1 METNKTTALAPL
13 GERVA
18 IPQSRE
24 SRVRGISQDSETSVV
39 TLDVGTSSVRTLLF
53 DAHGC
58 EVQGF
63 GVQLP
68 YQVVTTAEGGVEA
81 DGDEL
86 SELAV
91 RSFCGI
97 HAQMKA
103 SGLRPAAVASCTF
116 WHNVL
121 GVGEDGRPTTP
132 VIHLFD
138 TRSAGA
144 AKRLAERIDARRQHA
159 RTGCELHASYLPAKL
174 LWLSEARPDV
184 FRVTRRWMSF
194 GEYLF
199 LKLFGK
205 AVASTSM
212 VSGSGL
218 WNQHEN
224 SYDEEILTVLP
235 IERSQLSPVE
245 EMDQPLTDLQPDYKA
260 RWPEFG
266 GIPWY
271 PALGDGACN
280 NIGSGC
286 HSPER
291 FALMVG
297 TSGALRAVSEAPRIN
312 IPKGLWCYRVD
323 RRRYVLGG
331 ALSNGGSVLQWMQ
344 RTLALPSE
352 ERLDTALAAL
362 MPGSHGL
369 TMVPLFAG
377 ERSTGWRAEARAAI
391 AGLNMHTSSLDI
403 LRAGLEAVA
412 LRFRNVYEVM
422 VERLGAPSE
431 VVASGG
437 ALSLLASWTQMMAD
451 ALGRP
456 VLTCLERETTSR
468 GAALLCLERLGA
480 VRHVGEVS
488 TPMARTFEPVP
499 GHTEIYD
506 QELQR
511 QRRLYTLLFEA

>member
-1 METNKTTALAPL
+1 MRSSEPL
-13 GERVA
+13 VL
-18 IPQSRE
+18 
-24 SRVRGISQDSETSVV
+24 

-53 DAHGC
+53 DAQGC

-68 YQVVTTAEGGVEA
+68 YQVVTTADGGVEA
-81 DGDEL
+81 DADEL
-86 SELAV
+86 CELVV

-97 HAQMKA
+97 HTQMKT
-103 SGLRPAAVASCTF
+103 SGRRPAAVASCTF

-121 GVGEDGRPTTP
+121 GVGEDGCPTTP

-144 AKRLAERIDARRQHA
+144 AKRLAERIDDRRQHA
-159 RTGCELHASYLPAKL
+159 RTGCVLHASYLPAKL
-174 LWLSEARPDV
+174 LWLSETRPDA
-184 FRVTRRWMSF
+184 FRGTRRWMSF

-218 WNQHEN
+218 WSQHEN
-224 SYDEEILTVLP
+224 TYDEEILNVLP
-235 IERSQLSPVE
+235 IERSQLNPVE
-245 EMDQPLTDLQPDYKA
+245 EMDQPLTDLRPEYSAQ
-260 RWPEFG
+260 WPEFE

-280 NIGSGC
+280 NIGSDC

-297 TSGALRAVSEAPRIN
+297 TSGALRAVLEAPHID
-312 IPKGLWCYRVD
+312 IPEGLWCYRVD

-344 RTLALPSE
+344 RTLMLPAE
-352 ERLDTALAAL
+352 ERLDAELGAM

-369 TMVPLFAG
+369 TILPLFAG

-391 AGLNMHTSSLDI
+391 AGLNIHTSSLDI
-403 LRAGLEAVA
+403 LRAGLESVA

-422 VERLGAPSE
+422 VQRLGAPSE

-437 ALSLLASWTQMMAD
+437 ALSRLPSWTQMMAD

-468 GAALLCLERLGA
+468 GAALLALERLGA
-480 VRHVGEVS
+480 VRRVGEVTTS
-488 TPMARTFEPVP
+488 MGRTFEPVP
-499 GHTEIYD
+499 AHTEIYD
-506 QELQR
+506 QELRRQR
-511 QRRLYTLLFEA
+511 QLYTRLFDA

>member
-1 METNKTTALAPL
+1 L
-13 GERVA
+13 
-18 IPQSRE
+18 
-24 SRVRGISQDSETSVV
+24 VV

-53 DAHGC
+53 DTHGC

-63 GVQLP
+63 GTQLP
-68 YQVVTTAEGGVEA
+68 YQVETTADGGVEVG
-81 DGDEL
+81 GDEL
-86 SELAV
+86 SDLAV
-91 RSFCGI
+91 RSLSTI
-97 HAQMKA
+97 HTQMKA
-103 SGLRPAAVASCTF
+103 SGLRPAAVGSCTF

-144 AKRLAERIDARRQHA
+144 AKRLAERIDPRMQHA

-174 LWLSEARPDV
+174 LWLSEARPEV
-184 FRVTRRWMSF
+184 FRATRRWMSF

-199 LKLFGK
+199 LMLFGR

-224 SYDEEILTVLP
+224 TYDEGILSVLP
-235 IERSQLSPVE
+235 IDRSQLSPVE
-245 EMDQPLTDLQPDYKA
+245 EMDRPLTDLRPEYRA
-260 RWPEFG
+260 LWPEFTDAQ
-266 GIPWY
+266 WY

-286 HSPER
+286 HNQER

-297 TSGALRAVSEAPRIN
+297 TSGALRAVLEAPHID
-312 IPKGLWCYRVD
+312 IPEGLWCYRVD

-352 ERLDTALAAL
+352 ERLDTDLAA
-362 MPGSHGL
+362 MTPGSHGL

-391 AGLNMHTSSLDI
+391 TGLNMHTNSLDI
-403 LRAGLEAVA
+403 LRAGLESVA

-422 VERLGAPSE
+422 VERLGAPAE

-437 ALSLLASWTQMMAD
+437 ALSRLPSWTQMMAD

-456 VLTCLERETTSR
+456 LLTCLEREPSSR
-468 GAALLCLERLGA
+468 GAGLLALERIGA
-480 VRHVGEVS
+480 LRHAAEVT
-488 TPMARTFEPVP
+488 TPMGRTFRPFP
-499 GHTEIYD
+499 AHTEIYME
-506 QELQR
+506 ELRRQR
-511 QRRLYTLLFEA
+511 QLYTRLFEA

>member
-1 METNKTTALAPL
+1 
-13 GERVA
+13 
-18 IPQSRE
+18 
-24 SRVRGISQDSETSVV
+24 
-39 TLDVGTSSVRTLLF
+39 
-53 DAHGC
+53 
-58 EVQGF
+58 
-63 GVQLP
+63 
-68 YQVVTTAEGGVEA
+68 
-81 DGDEL
+81 
-86 SELAV
+86 
-91 RSFCGI
+91 
-97 HAQMKA
+97 MKA

-488 TPMARTFEPVP
+488 TPMGRTFEPVP

>member
-1 METNKTTALAPL
+1 MSPCSEPL
-13 GERVA
+13 
-18 IPQSRE
+18 
-24 SRVRGISQDSETSVV
+24 VV

-68 YQVVTTAEGGVEA
+68 YQVATSADGGVEV

-91 RSFCGI
+91 QSLCGI
-97 HAQMKA
+97 DAQVKA
-103 SGLRPAAVASCTF
+103 SGLRPAAVGSCTF

-138 TRSAGA
+138 TRSVEA
-144 AKRLAERIDARRQHA
+144 AKRLAERIDARQQHA
-159 RTGCELHASYLPAKL
+159 RTGCVLHASYLPAKL
-174 LWLSEARPDV
+174 LWLSEVRPEV
-184 FRVTRRWMSF
+184 FRATRRWMSF

-199 LKLFGK
+199 LKLFGRP
-205 AVASTSM
+205 AASTSM

-224 SYDEEILTVLP
+224 NYDEGILSVLP
-235 IERSQLSPVE
+235 IERSQLAAVE
-245 EMDQPLTDLQPDYKA
+245 EMDQPLTDL
-260 RWPEFG
+260 RPEYRALFPKFA
-266 GIPWY
+266 GIQWY

-286 HSPER
+286 DNPER

-297 TSGALRAVSEAPRIN
+297 TSGALRAVLEAPQID
-312 IPKGLWCYRVD
+312 IPEGLWCYRVD

-344 RTLALPSE
+344 RNLALPSE
-352 ERLDTALAAL
+352 ERLDTDLAA
-362 MPGSHGL
+362 MIPGSHRL
-369 TMVPLFAG
+369 TIVPLFAG
-377 ERSTGWRAEARAAI
+377 ERSTGWRADARAAI
-391 AGLNMHTSSLDI
+391 AGLNMHTSSIDI
-403 LRAGLEAVA
+403 LRAGLESVA

-422 VERLGAPSE
+422 VERLGAPTE
-431 VVASGG
+431 VAASGG
-437 ALSLLASWTQMMAD
+437 ALSLLPSWTQMMAD

-456 VLTCLERETTSR
+456 MLTCLERETTSR
-468 GAALLCLERLGA
+468 GAALLSLERMGA
-480 VRHVGEVS
+480 IRHVGEVR
-488 TPMARTFEPVP
+488 TPMGRTFEPVP
-499 GHTEIYD
+499 AHTEIYI

-511 QRRLYTLLFEA
+511 QRQLYTRLFEA

>member
-1 METNKTTALAPL
+1 
-13 GERVA
+13 
-18 IPQSRE
+18 
-24 SRVRGISQDSETSVV
+24 V

-58 EVQGF
+58 EVPGF

-68 YQVVTTAEGGVEA
+68 YQVMTTADGGVEA
-81 DGDEL
+81 GGDEL

-91 RSFCGI
+91 RSLCGI

-103 SGLRPAAVASCTF
+103 SGLRPAAIGSCTF

-138 TRSAGA
+138 TRSADA
-144 AKRLAERIDARRQHA
+144 ARRLAERIDPRQQHA
-159 RTGCELHASYLPAKL
+159 RTGCVLHTSYLPAKL
-174 LWLSEARPDV
+174 LWLSEARPEV
-184 FRVTRRWMSF
+184 FRATRRWMSF

-199 LKLFGK
+199 LKLFGR

-224 SYDEEILTVLP
+224 NYDEGILSVLP

-245 EMDQPLTDLQPDYKA
+245 EMDQPLTELRPEYRA
-260 RWPEFG
+260 RFPEFADAQ
-266 GIPWY
+266 WY

-297 TSGALRAVSEAPRIN
+297 TSGALRAVLEAPHIN
-312 IPKGLWCYRVD
+312 IPEGLWCYRVD

-331 ALSNGGSVLQWMQ
+331 ALSNGGSVLQWMK
-344 RTLALPSE
+344 RILALPSE
-352 ERLDTALAAL
+352 ERLDTELAA
-362 MPGSHGL
+362 MTPGSHGL
-369 TMVPLFAG
+369 TMVPLLAG
-377 ERSTGWRAEARAAI
+377 ERSTGWRAEARAAVS
-391 AGLNMHTSSLDI
+391 GLNMHTSSIDI
-403 LRAGLEAVA
+403 LRAGLESVA
-412 LRFRNVYEVM
+412 LRFRNVYDVM
-422 VERLGAPSE
+422 IESLGIPVE

-437 ALSLLASWTQMMAD
+437 ALSLLPSWTQMMAD

-456 VLTCLERETTSR
+456 LLTCLERETTSR
-468 GAALLCLERLGA
+468 GAALLSLERLGA
-480 VRHVGEVS
+480 VKHVGELT
-488 TPMARTFEPVP
+488 TPMAHTFAPVP
-499 GHTEIYD
+499 AHIKIYD
-506 QELQR
+506 QELRSQR
-511 QRRLYTLLFEA
+511 QLYARLFET

>member
-1 METNKTTALAPL
+1 L
-13 GERVA
+13 
-18 IPQSRE
+18 
-24 SRVRGISQDSETSVV
+24 VV
-39 TLDVGTSSVRTLLF
+39 SLDVGTSSVRTLLF

-68 YQVVTTAEGGVEA
+68 YQVETTADGGVEVG
-81 DGDEL
+81 GDEL

-91 RSFCGI
+91 RSLSAI
-97 HAQMKA
+97 HTQIKA
-103 SGLRPAAVASCTF
+103 SGLRPAAVGSCTF

-159 RTGCELHASYLPAKL
+159 RTGCVLHASYLPAKL
-174 LWLSEARPDV
+174 LWLSEARPEV
-184 FRVTRRWMSF
+184 FRATRRWMSF

-224 SYDEEILTVLP
+224 TYDEGILSVLP
-235 IERSQLSPVE
+235 IDRSQLSAVE
-245 EMDQPLTDLQPDYKA
+245 EMDQPLTDLRPEYRA
-260 RWPEFG
+260 RWPQFTDAQ
-266 GIPWY
+266 WY

-286 HSPER
+286 HSQER

-297 TSGALRAVSEAPRIN
+297 TSGALRAVLEAPHID
-312 IPKGLWCYRVD
+312 IPEGLWCYRVD

-352 ERLDTALAAL
+352 ERLDTDLSS
-362 MPGSHGL
+362 MTPGSHGL
-369 TMVPLFAG
+369 TIVPLFAG

-391 AGLNMHTSSLDI
+391 AGLNMHTNSLDI
-403 LRAGLEAVA
+403 LRAGLESVA

-422 VERLGAPSE
+422 GERLGAPAE

-437 ALSLLASWTQMMAD
+437 ALSVLPSWTQMMAD

-456 VLTCLERETTSR
+456 LLTCLEREPSSR
-468 GAALLCLERLGA
+468 GAALLALERMGA
-480 VRHVGEVS
+480 LRHAAEVT
-488 TPMARTFEPVP
+488 TPMGRTFRPVP
-499 GHTEIYD
+499 AHTEIYME
-506 QELQR
+506 ELRRQR
-511 QRRLYTLLFEA
+511 QLYTRLFET